1 MNKLIIV
8 SIIITILFISP
19 IRAYEKEEK
28 HSNWKESW
36 DRFLSNIIFWKKPL
50 LEPGSGL
57 EKSNTLIKECRDINA
72 NPTPPIKWDGRNLMA
87 GKTIVLKLPD
97 GMTFEK
103 QGLCEEITVTWE
115 YIYAGSDVC
124 AIEITR
130 QLNDKGYQKICEVGS
145 AAKKECEERG
155 DPKKFKCGTK
165 EITCTDSQGN
175 SETKTVCCNCA
186 EDQPGAPYTIHTK
199 CGQLDDG
206 GDDDGDDVE
215 RCIKEE
221 IKRCK
226 QITDGNGKKLP
237 LGVCGPNNQQTNDI
251 YKDGTCDENKVAT
264 PYYLVGSSAAGKCIY
279 TCKKN
284 PVYTYTFS
292 FKGKQ
297 CFGCDSQVCS
307 AQS

>member
-1 MNKLIIV
+1 MKKLIIA
-8 SIIITILFISP
+8 SIIIAILFISP

-28 HSNWKESW
+28 HSNWKEYI
-36 DRFLSNIIFWKKPL
+36 DRILSKVIFWKGPQL
-50 LEPGSGL
+50 APPGDSGL
-57 EKSNTLIKECRDINA
+57 GAKIGYCRDVNA
-72 NPTPPIKWDGRNLMA
+72 DPTPKIEWATRNLMA
-87 GKTIVLKLPD
+87 IKNIVLKLPD

-103 QGLCEEITVTWE
+103 DGLCEDITVTWE

-124 AIEITR
+124 AIEIRR

-145 AAKKECEERG
+145 AVKKECEEKG
-155 DPKKFKCGTK
+155 NAEKFECGTK
-165 EITCTDSQGN
+165 KITCTDSQGN
-175 SETKTVCCNCA
+175 SETKTVCCNC
-186 EDQPGAPYTIHTK
+186 EGDKPGAPYTVATK
-199 CGQLDDG
+199 CGQLDKKEDR
-206 GDDDGDDVE
+206 DTCVE
-215 RCIKEE
+215 TETS
-221 IKRCK
+221 RCK

-284 PVYTYTFS
+284 PAYAYTFS

-297 CFGCDSQVCS
+297 CFGCDSRVCP